1 MQHTIAV
8 DLAKSVF
15 QVAESR
21 QPGKVSRSRRLTRSQ
36 FERYLAQ
43 QTPSRF
49 LFEACGSAHYW
60 GRKLEAEGHDVRLLP
75 PHQVRGYRTGDKTD
89 RTDAK
94 ALLEAD
100 RNEKILPVPVK
111 SADQQCL
118 ASLHRLRSGYITTRT
133 ARINATR
140 GLLREYGINIP
151 VGARKVVPAVV
162 TLEADAV
169 PAPLRVALAE
179 VVDEVRELEAR
190 IVAIEHQLKAMV
202 QQTPVAQQLLTIPG
216 IGLITATA
224 LVGKVGDFRRF
235 RSARHLSAYL
245 GLTPKEHSSGLRRRL
260 GSISKRG
267 DTYLRTL
274 LIHGARTVLVW
285 AARKQAPSPLQQ
297 WALQVEHRRG
307 RNVATVAL
315 ANKLAR
321 FAWVVATEHRD
332 FRPQA

>member
-21 QPGKVSRSRRLTRSQ
+21 QPGKVSRNRRLTRSQ

-60 GRKLEAEGHDVRLLP
+60 GRKLEAEGHEVRLLP

-118 ASLHRLRSGYITTRT
+118 ASLHCLRSGYITTRT
-133 ARINATR
+133 ARINAIR
-140 GLLREYGINIP
+140 GLLREYGISIP

-162 TLEADAV
+162 TLNADAV

-179 VVDEVRELEAR
+179 VVEEVRELEAR
-190 IVAIEHQLKAMV
+190 IVGIEHQLKALV

-245 GLTPKEHSSGLRRRL
+245 GLVPREHSSGLRRRL
-260 GSISKRG
+260 GGISKRG

-297 WALQVEHRRG
+297 WALQVEQRRG